1 MVYCQNWQCFGYKPV
16 GLCVH
21 LPALQQSGHYRRP
34 LTTEL
39 VSLSCLERVAL
50 LTLALDET

>member
-1 MVYCQNWQCFGYKPV
+1 MAYCQNWQCFGHKPV

-39 VSLSCLERVAL
+39 VS
-50 LTLALDET
+50 

>member
-1 MVYCQNWQCFGYKPV
+1 MAYCQNWQCLGHKPV

-34 LTTEL
+34 LTYRI
-39 VSLSCLERVAL
+39 SFISCAICS
-50 LTLALDET
+50 DEYQH